1 MYGIFLSAARYM
13 LILFFGVF
21 ASAAIADIRLN
32 KKNLLILIV
41 FYICNCLIQLVIL
54 LTDNIQHV
62 ILYYPVITHLPLFL
76 LFVLVLYN
84 LACCNYQRIPVL
96 SDMQLEFYHPK
107 IYGGCLMDCRY
118 YIYCSTYSVIPHSYA
133 LYRTLHVQTVYK
145 RKHICTDV
153 RNSSCFLLCI

>member
-76 LFVLVLYN
+76 LFVLVFKKTYITSLVAITSAY
-84 LACCNYQRIPVL
+84 LCCQICNWSSTIPR
-96 SDMQLEFYHPK
+96 ERH
-107 IYGGCLMDCRY
+107 
-118 YIYCSTYSVIPHSYA
+118 
-133 LYRTLHVQTVYK
+133 
-145 RKHICTDV
+145 
-153 RNSSCFLLCI
+153 